1 MVVVF
6 CRPREARTIEKKTK
20 GLIAAL
26 QLNLRVY
33 GIDNYN
39 TTFSSQLTFFFPTS
53 ITYTS
58 CDGACTLTHIPR
70 CVAILHIISSIM

>member
-20 GLIAAL
+20 CLIAAL

-39 TTFSSQLTFFFPTS
+39 TTFSSQLTFFFQHPS
-53 ITYTS
+53 
-58 CDGACTLTHIPR
+58 HIPH
-70 CVAILHIISSIM
+70 VMAHVP